1 MYKGKYFSANAPAA
15 PKSKTGTIVF
25 YSIYGAVVLG
35 LILALVLGMNA
46 LKSWLIRYE
55 SSQPGNKSQQVFTEL
70 FAQPDWNGLYA
81 LAGIEDTAY
90 EGSESY
96 AAYMTQKLQGK
107 TLTYQETSAG
117 LSGDRKYLVYL
128 GSEKIAS
135 YTLKGSDAEQSGITD
150 WELDKVE
157 LFFTRT
163 HTVTV
168 AKLPEHTV
176 YINGVPLNDSHT
188 IRTVSTGAESMLPE
202 GVHGYRME
210 YQLVNGLLIQP
221 NIEVKDADGNPV
233 AMAADEKGILTP
245 VLPQPI
251 PMSEEEKA
259 LIVSTGEAYAK
270 YCIRAVTNA
279 QLAEYFD
286 SKSDYYK
293 ELIQTS
299 LFVQGYDSFRFL
311 DDKTS
316 VSDFTRYNENLFSAR
331 IQLTMEIKR
340 LSGRQTKYLEMNTT
354 YFFTK
359 LEKGWRVTD
368 ITNVP
373 VHEKTELV
381 RLRFFAEGSL
391 LDSQMVNAHETGITL
406 PTVSAPEGQILKGW
420 AKQETNDQGQITMTV
435 VFTPDETGK
444 VTLPEDTTLEP
455 MDLYP
460 VFEKGGNA

>member
-1 MYKGKYFSANAPAA
+1 MYKGKYFAASAPAA
-15 PKSKTGTIVF
+15 SKSKTGTIVF

-55 SSQPGNKSQQVFTEL
+55 SSQPGNKSQQVFAEH
-70 FAQPDWNGLYA
+70 FAQPDWNTLYTM
-81 LAGIEDTAY
+81 AGIEDTVY

-96 AAYMTQKLQGK
+96 AAYMTQKLQDQ

-135 YTLKGSDAEQSGITD
+135 YTLVGSDAAQTGITD
-150 WELDKVE
+150 WQLGKVE
-157 LFFTRT
+157 LFFTRN
-163 HTVTV
+163 HHVTV

-176 YINGVPLNDSHT
+176 YINGIALDDSHT
-188 IRTVSTGAESMLPE
+188 IRSVFTGAETMLPQ

-210 YQLVNGLLIQP
+210 QQLVTGLLIQP
-221 NIEVKDADGNPV
+221 TIEVKDAAGNPV
-233 AMAADEKGILTP
+233 AMKADENGILTP
-245 VLPQPI
+245 VLPEPV
-251 PMSEEEKA
+251 PMSEAEKA
-259 LIVSTGEAYAK
+259 LIISTGEAYAK
-270 YCIRAVTNA
+270 YCIRAVSNA
-279 QLAEYFD
+279 QLAEFFD

-299 LFVQGYDSFRFL
+299 LFVQGYDSFSFVEE
-311 DDKTS
+311 KTA

-354 YFFTK
+354 YFFSK
-359 LEKGWRVTD
+359 LDKGWRVTD

-381 RLRFFAEGSL
+381 RLRFFTDDAMPN
-391 LDSQMVNAHETGITL
+391 SQMVDIHETSLTL
-406 PTVSAPEGQILKGW
+406 PSVSVPQGQILKGW
-420 AKQETNDQGQITMTV
+420 AKQETNDKGQITMTV

-444 VTLPEDTTLEP
+444 VTLPENTTLEP